1 MTSTNPAETPTVTV
15 ARAGSQASYA
25 GPAEWFTGTVR
36 VDPLFVAPAPGTVS
50 GALVTFEPGA
60 RTDWHTHP
68 AGQML
73 VVTAGCGRVQ
83 QEGHAMQEIRPGDV
97 VWCPPGIKHWHGAAP
112 GTAMTH
118 LAVTGTVDGRN
129 VDWMEQVTDDQYNA
143 R

>member
-97 VWCPPGIKHWHGAAP
+97 VSIPANVRHWHGAAP
-112 GTAMTH
+112 TTAMSH
-118 LAVTGTVDGRN
+118 IAVQEQRDDSAVT
-129 VDWMEQVTDDQYNA
+129 WMEKVSEAQYGA
-143 R
+143 

>member
-97 VWCPPGIKHWHGAAP
+97 VTIPANIRHWHGAAP
-112 GTAMTH
+112 TTAMSH
-118 LAVTGTVDGRN
+118 IAVQEQRDGSAVT
-129 VDWMEQVTDDQYNA
+129 WMEKVSEAQYGA
-143 R
+143 